1 MIPNRLDGNK
11 IRQGR
16 YPTRGDLVMHLA
28 MNILQGKPYKK
39 ENLLQSTLV
48 TRENA
53 ERMLMMRNELAS
65 QVQQVEEL
73 HHKRDKFFVDLKHQR
88 VYLFMTII
96 ISILILIIFFFLY
109 RELMRR
115 HQQGKQMA
123 QAKLRFFTDV
133 SHRVRTPLTL
143 IIDPIE
149 QLAKDE
155 SIQGS
160 SKEIIN
166 MVKRNALS
174 LQKIVEDL
182 LDEEKLHTW
191 VEYPTISD
199 SSVSAQEANK
209 NTQNELNVNK
219 IISHHEEQPTLL
231 VIDDNEDIRSYIR
244 TILNGSYTVLEAA
257 NGLDGLQLARKT
269 VPD

>member
-1 MIPNRLDGNK
+1 
-11 IRQGR
+11 
-16 YPTRGDLVMHLA
+16 MHLA

-65 QVQQVEEL
+65 QVQQVEDL
-73 HHKRDKFFVDLKHQR
+73 HHKIDKFFIDLEHQR

-115 HQQGKQMA
+115 HQQGKQRA

-166 MVKRNALS
+166 MVKRNAIS

-182 LDEEKLHTW
+182 LDEEKLRSW
-191 VEYPTISD
+191 VEHPTSQD
-199 SSVSAQEANK
+199 TSASAQEANK

-231 VIDDNEDIRSYIR
+231 VIDDNEDIRNYIR
-244 TILNGSYTVLEAA
+244 TILSDSYTVLEAA